1 MQSLYS
7 LFRISPKNTKIF
19 HKNMNYIFMRFLLT
33 LLIYR
38 SIVFLYWNNGRVY
51 GNMDTVQ
58 LLTRFGLTR
67 QEANLYILLCRRGDL
82 TGYEAAKLTGISRSG
97 TYTALAGLVEKGAA
111 YLREEAA
118 SHYTPVPVE
127 EFSENYLHN
136 LEKTR
141 EQLIAQMPRQ
151 AAVEDGYL
159 TIRGSRH
166 ILDRMRS
173 MIRAA
178 QKRLYLSASPGVLEE
193 LSPALQEAV
202 DAGRK
207 VTLITSPEF
216 SIEGAYL
223 YSAPIPDGQVRLI
236 VDSSRALAGD
246 ARDEASSCVYS
257 CQKNLVELIKESL
270 ANEIQL
276 IQKDGLA

>member
-1 MQSLYS
+1 
-7 LFRISPKNTKIF
+7 
-19 HKNMNYIFMRFLLT
+19 
-33 LLIYR
+33 
-38 SIVFLYWNNGRVY
+38 
-51 GNMDTVQ
+51 
-58 LLTRFGLTR
+58 
-67 QEANLYILLCRRGDL
+67 
-82 TGYEAAKLTGISRSG
+82 
-97 TYTALAGLVEKGAA
+97 
-111 YLREEAA
+111 
-118 SHYTPVPVE
+118 
-127 EFSENYLHN
+127 
-136 LEKTR
+136 
-141 EQLIAQMPRQ
+141 
-151 AAVEDGYL
+151 
-159 TIRGSRH
+159 
-166 ILDRMRS
+166 

-257 CQKNLVELIKESL
+257 CQKNLVDLIKESL
-270 ANEIQL
+270 SNEIQL
-276 IQKDGLA
+276 IQKDELA

>member
-1 MQSLYS
+1 
-7 LFRISPKNTKIF
+7 
-19 HKNMNYIFMRFLLT
+19 
-33 LLIYR
+33 
-38 SIVFLYWNNGRVY
+38 
-51 GNMDTVQ
+51 MDTVQ

-67 QEANLYILLCRRGDL
+67 QEAALYILLCRRGDL

-111 YLREEAA
+111 YLREETA

-127 EFSENYLHN
+127 EFSGNHLRG
-136 LEKTR
+136 LERAR
-141 EQLIAQMPRQ
+141 EQLISQMPRQ
-151 AAVEDGYL
+151 ATVEDGYF

-178 QKRLYLSASPGVLEE
+178 QKRLYLSASPGVVEE

-202 DAGRK
+202 AAGRK

-270 ANEIQL
+270 SNEIQL